1 VDVSNLIQ
9 SGDVDA
15 YLDGKEAN
23 NSFLEALKTVNNDQP
38 EVGITWRWIVGV
50 AADGLSLELCLQ
62 ALPCNE
68 STIKV
73 RFFIPFGTRIHS
85 LAQHEYKIIKP
96 GPFYHKL
103 YIKFVP

>member
-1 VDVSNLIQ
+1 VTEFEPGNEVRLLHNSVASKWVDVSNLIQ

-23 NSFLEALKTVNNDQP
+23 NSFLEALKMVNDDQP
-38 EVGITWRWIVGV
+38 EVGISWRWIVGI
-50 AADGLSLELCLQ
+50 AADSLSLELCLQ

-73 RFFIPFGTRIHS
+73 SFSYLLS
-85 LAQHEYKIIKP
+85 LI
-96 GPFYHKL
+96 L
-103 YIKFVP
+103 TV